1 MASAT
6 IRNRRGMASRIFG
19 VVAFSALVGACGNP
33 AAATV
38 APTATALVPSNT
50 PAESSGPSETPSMAP
65 SVAASPSATAAKLCA
80 REFEACPLPAGT
92 YRAAPFE
99 PGFTF
104 TIEGNDWTN
113 HRAWP
118 HGGGVGYKDGAF
130 WWMSDATAGFVDDKP
145 VNIGEGP
152 DALIAYLRGFDDW
165 TIQNPQPI
173 TIDGVSGVSL
183 DVVTGP
189 KPRALMLQFPEDA
202 FNTDPNERIQW
213 IVFEKDGHV
222 VQFLLDAFKKGNYDA
237 VSSRIQ
243 PIIDSVAWE

>member
-1 MASAT
+1 MARAT
-6 IRNRRGMASRIFG
+6 IRHRRGRASRILG
-19 VVAFSALVGACGNP
+19 VVAFSALVGACGNQ

-38 APTATALVPSNT
+38 APASVPSNT
-50 PAESSGPSETPSMAP
+50 PAASSAPSETPSAAP
-65 SVAASPSATAAKLCA
+65 SIAASPSATAGKLCA

-104 TIEGNDWTN
+104 TIEGDDWTN

-118 HGGGVGYKDGAF
+118 HGGGVGYNDGAF
-130 WWMSDATAGFVDDKP
+130 WWITGATVGIVDGKT
-145 VNIGEGP
+145 VEIGDGT
-152 DALIAYLRGFDDW
+152 DGVITYLRAFEDW

-173 TIDGVSGVSL
+173 TIDGVSGVSV
-183 DVVTGP
+183 DVVAGP
-189 KPRALMLQFPEDA
+189 TPQPGMMRIPEDS

-213 IVFEKDGHV
+213 ILLEKDGQV
-222 VQFLLDAFKKGNYDA
+222 VQFLLNAFNKENYDA
-237 VSSRIQ
+237 VSSRIK